1 MTTMPTPGSP
11 ATLPHTLEIEGM
23 HCASCVARVEKALAG
38 VPGVQSASV
47 NLATERAEVIATSGV
62 ATAVLE
68 EAVRQAG
75 YSARAAGDAALR
87 AAPTGTQPVTDAGG
101 VAAPKAG
108 ASAAGDR
115 QARRRAARRLRR
127 AQLAIGAVLSAAILV
142 LAYGLPSA
150 PWSNAVQLILA
161 LPIFIWVGAPFHHG
175 ALRALR
181 HGGTTMD
188 TLVSVGATVAF
199 GYSVAAALA
208 PALRGRPTYFDV
220 AALII
225 TFISVG
231 KYLEVVARGKAGE
244 AIEQL
249 AGLQPRVAH
258 RLAAWDA
265 AEVTDVETGRVAVG
279 DLLLVRPG
287 ERIPTDGTVLHGDG
301 GVDEQMLTGES
312 LPVRKGEGS
321 ELIGG
326 TVNGSSPLRM
336 RVGRTGA
343 ETVLAQIVRLVERA
357 QAEKPPVQRLADR
370 VSAVFVPAILVLAAA
385 TFAAWALTGH
395 GLVAAMIPA
404 VATVVVACPCAL
416 GLATPVAVM
425 VSSGRGAELGLL
437 IRGGETLETVHRLG
451 VIVLDKTG
459 TLTQGSPALLDVVP
473 LGDADANES
482 LALAASVELG
492 SEHPLARAVVDGA
505 EERLEYGA
513 PAAADE
519 AVSSPGGGIA
529 GTVGDQRVQVGALRW
544 LAETGV
550 PVDGGVA
557 MEAELAGRGQSV
569 VGVAVDGRLRL
580 LLGIA
585 DPLRPESAAGVRR
598 LQEMGL
604 RVILATGDS
613 AETAAAIAR
622 ETGISEWRAGLRPE
636 AKAALVGELRQGG
649 VTVAMVGD
657 GVNDAP
663 ALAAADVGIA
673 LGSGTGAAMAA
684 SAITLVH
691 GDVGRVGDAISLS
704 RATLRVIRQNLAWA
718 FGYNLVLV
726 PLAMLDVVPPAL
738 AALAMACSSVT
749 VVGNALRLR
758 RWRPGTGSGRGGGRP
773 ARPRILVA

>member
-1 MTTMPTPGSP
+1 
-11 ATLPHTLEIEGM
+11 
-23 HCASCVARVEKALAG
+23 
-38 VPGVQSASV
+38 
-47 NLATERAEVIATSGV
+47 
-62 ATAVLE
+62 
-68 EAVRQAG
+68 
-75 YSARAAGDAALR
+75 
-87 AAPTGTQPVTDAGG
+87 
-101 VAAPKAG
+101 
-108 ASAAGDR
+108 
-115 QARRRAARRLRR
+115 
-127 AQLAIGAVLSAAILV
+127 
-142 LAYGLPSA
+142 
-150 PWSNAVQLILA
+150 
-161 LPIFIWVGAPFHHG
+161 
-175 ALRALR
+175 
-181 HGGTTMD
+181 MD

-199 GYSVAAALA
+199 AYAMAATLA
-208 PALRGRPTYFDV
+208 PVLRDRPTYFDV

-231 KYLEVVARGKAGE
+231 KYLEVAARGKAGE

-249 AGLQPRVAH
+249 AALQPRLAH
-258 RLAAWDA
+258 RLASWDA
-265 AEVTDVETGRVAVG
+265 TEVTDVETGRVAVG

-287 ERIPTDGTVLHGDG
+287 EPIPTDGTVLHGDG
-301 GVDEQMLTGES
+301 GVDESMLTGES

-336 RVGRTGA
+336 RVDRTGA

-370 VSAVFVPAILVLAAA
+370 VSAVFVPAILVLAAL
-385 TFAAWALTGH
+385 TFGAWTLTGH

-416 GLATPVAVM
+416 GLAAPEAVM

-437 IRGGETLETVHRLG
+437 IRGGETLEMVHRLG

-459 TLTQGSPALLDVVP
+459 TLTQGRPALLDVVA
-473 LGDADANES
+473 LGGADAAEA

-505 EERLEYGA
+505 EERLGHVS
-513 PAAADE
+513 PAAADDV
-519 AVSSPGGGIA
+519 VSSPGGGIT
-529 GTVGDQRVQVGALRW
+529 GTVAGQRVQVGALRW
-544 LAETGV
+544 LAEEGVTAETGAA
-550 PVDGGVA
+550 PS
-557 MEAELAGRGQSV
+557 AELADRGQSV
-569 VGVAVDGRLRL
+569 VGVAVGARLRL

-598 LQEMGL
+598 LQGMGL

-622 ETGISEWRAGLRPE
+622 ETGICEWRAGLRPE
-636 AKAALVGELRQGG
+636 EKAALVGELRQDG

-691 GDVGRVGDAISLS
+691 SDIG
-704 RATLRVIRQNLAWA
+704 RATLRIIRQNLAWA

-726 PLAMLDVVPPAL
+726 PLAMLDVIPPTL

-758 RWRPGTGSGRGGGRP
+758 RWRPGAAPERGSGRP
-773 ARPRILVA
+773 AEPRIVVA

>member
-1 MTTMPTPGSP
+1 MSAVDTSGSH
-11 ATLPHTLEIEGM
+11 AALPRTLEIEGM

-38 VPGVQSASV
+38 VRGVQSASV
-47 NLATERAEVIATSGV
+47 NLATERAEVIAAPGV
-62 ATAVLE
+62 TAAALEAAVRSAGYTARTPAIEATTRDAPPASVDATAAALD
-68 EAVRQAG
+68 AM
-75 YSARAAGDAALR
+75 AAGRSPAEAR
-87 AAPTGTQPVTDAGG
+87 RT
-101 VAAPKAG
+101 
-108 ASAAGDR
+108 
-115 QARRRAARRLRR
+115 RRRAEQRMRR
-127 AQLAIGAVLSAAILV
+127 AQLATGAVLSAATLV
-142 LAYGLPSA
+142 LAYGLASA
-150 PWSNAVQLILA
+150 SWSNAVQLLLV
-161 LPIFIWVGAPFHHG
+161 LPIFIWVGAPFHRG

-199 GYSVAAALA
+199 GYSAAATVA
-208 PALRGRPTYFDV
+208 PALRGQPTYFDV

-231 KYLEVVARGKAGE
+231 KYLEVVARGKARE

-249 AGLQPRVAH
+249 AELQPRAAH
-258 RLAAWDA
+258 RLASWDA
-265 AEVTDVETGRVAVG
+265 TEVTDVETRRLAAG

-287 ERIPTDGTVLHGDG
+287 EPIPTDGTVLHGHG
-301 GVDEQMLTGES
+301 AVDESMLTGES
-312 LPVRKGEGS
+312 IPVLKEEGDA
-321 ELIGG
+321 LIGG
-326 TVNGSSPLRM
+326 TLNGGSPLRM
-336 RVGRTGA
+336 RVDRTGD

-370 VSAVFVPAILVLAAA
+370 VSAVFVPTILVLAAL
-385 TFAAWALTGH
+385 TFGAWMLTGH

-437 IRGGETLETVHRLG
+437 IRGGETLETVHRLSA
-451 VIVLDKTG
+451 IVLDKTG
-459 TLTQGSPALLDVVP
+459 TLTEGRPVLLDVVA
-473 LGDADANES
+473 LGDADAGEA
-482 LALAASVELG
+482 LALAAAVELG

-505 EERLEYGA
+505 GERLEHLS
-513 PAAADE
+513 PAVAGDV
-519 AVSSPGGGIA
+519 VSSPGAGIA
-529 GTVGDQRVQVGALRW
+529 GTVAGHRVLVGALRW
-544 LAETGV
+544 LVAEGV
-550 PVDGGVA
+550 PGDSGA
-557 MEAELAGRGQSV
+557 APAAELAGRGRSV
-569 VGVAVDGRLRL
+569 VGVAVDARLRL

-598 LQEMGL
+598 LQGMGL

-622 ETGISEWRAGLRPE
+622 AAGIGEWRAGLRPE
-636 AKAALVGELRQGG
+636 EKAALVAELHQGG
-649 VTVAMVGD
+649 ATVAMVGD

-684 SAITLVH
+684 ASITLVH

-726 PLAMLDVVPPAL
+726 PLAMLDVIPPAL

-758 RWRPGTGSGRGGGRP
+758 RWRPGTGSGRGSGRP
-773 ARPRILVA
+773 ESPRTVVA

>member
-1 MTTMPTPGSP
+1 MSQEAGSN
-11 ATLPHTLEIEGM
+11 ATLSRTVEIEGM

-38 VPGVQSASV
+38 VPRVQSASV
-47 NLATERAEVIATSGV
+47 NLATERAEVV
-62 ATAVLE
+62 ATNGVTAGTLE

-75 YSARAAGDAALR
+75 YSARVTEGDTAFTAI
-87 AAPTGTQPVTDAGG
+87 GTATTADGDG
-101 VAAPKAG
+101 VVGLEAG
-108 ASAAGDR
+108 APAAGDR

-127 AQLAIGAVLSAAILV
+127 AQLATGAVLSVAILV
-142 LAYGLPSA
+142 LAYGLPTAS
-150 PWSNAVQLILA
+150 WSNAVQLILA
-161 LPIFIWVGAPFHHG
+161 LPIFVWVGAPFHRG

-199 GYSVAAALA
+199 GYSVAATLA
-208 PALRGRPTYFDV
+208 PALQGRPTYFDV

-258 RLAAWDA
+258 RLVSWDA
-265 AEVTDVETGRVAVG
+265 TDVTDVETGRVAVG

-287 ERIPTDGTVLHGDG
+287 EPIPTDGTVLHGDG
-301 GVDEQMLTGES
+301 GVDESMLTGES

-336 RVGRTGA
+336 RVDRTGA

-370 VSAVFVPAILVLAAA
+370 VSSVFVPAILVLAAV
-385 TFAAWALTGH
+385 TFGVWALTGH

-451 VIVLDKTG
+451 AIVLDKTG

-473 LGDADANES
+473 LGGADAHES

-505 EERLEYGA
+505 QGRLGQMSA
-513 PAAADE
+513 PAADDV
-519 AVSSPGGGIA
+519 VSSPGGGIA
-529 GTVGDQRVQVGALRW
+529 GTVGGHRVQVGALRW
-544 LAETGV
+544 LAEEGV
-550 PVDGGVA
+550 PVESGA
-557 MEAELAGRGQSV
+557 AAETELAGRGQSV
-569 VGVAVDGRLRL
+569 VGVAVDARLRL

-598 LQEMGL
+598 LQGMGL

-613 AETAAAIAR
+613 EETAAAIAR
-622 ETGISEWRAGLRPE
+622 ATGIGEWRAGLRPE
-636 AKAALVGELRQGG
+636 EKAALVDELRQGG

-726 PLAMLDVVPPAL
+726 PLAMLDVIPPAL

-758 RWRPGTGSGRGGGRP
+758 RWRPETALETGNKRP
-773 ARPRILVA
+773 ESPRIRIA